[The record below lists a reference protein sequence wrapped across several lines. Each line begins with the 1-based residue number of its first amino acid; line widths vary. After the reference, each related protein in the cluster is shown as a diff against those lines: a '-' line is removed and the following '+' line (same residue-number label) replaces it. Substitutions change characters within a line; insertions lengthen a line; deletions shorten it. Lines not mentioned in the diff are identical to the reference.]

1 MRRGIVI
8 GFIVCY
14 LLILGFGIFSHAL
27 GYKSTDHVGMYYLIW
42 DMYCG
47 WSGYEYRQHLVA
59 QGVSGQQYE
68 LTPAPW
74 GEFVPFGSTVRHN
87 YDGSA
92 VFTGTLAS
100 HILDHTE
107 HEEIA
112 HVWLIEEAWS
122 KKYNLPDEVY
132 EARYEEPK
140 QKRSYY
146 RTRLALA
153 PNGKLLERYL
163 DWTGYQNFL
172 AITDNPRLVRDMAS
186 QPFMTNDGMISPTI
200 RQTSHQQPGRRD

>member
-14 LLILGFGIFSHAL
+14 LLVLGFGIFSHAL
-27 GYKSTDHVGMYYLIW
+27 GYKSTDHVGMYYIIW

-92 VFTGTLAS
+92 VFTDTLAS

-122 KKYNLPDEVY
+122 KKYNLPDSAY

-153 PNGKLLERYL
+153 PDGKILDRYL
-163 DWTGYQNFL
+163 DWAGFQNYL

-186 QPFMTNDGMISPTI
+186 QPFMTDDGMISPTI
-200 RQTSHQQPGRRD
+200 RQTGHQRPGQRD